1 MMLFRRDRRK
11 KDKRLKDSII
21 SPWRFALYFAMSGFA
36 VSVSFLLFFSGSLF
50 DSPNMPVFIPEG
62 TIKERALR
70 TLFNILFICLFM
82 TGFDGIRKRLFTH
95 RPVMRILDAL
105 KKITDGDFSVR
116 IKPLHRKRAFNE
128 YDLIIDDINKMAK
141 ELSSIETLKT
151 DFISNVSHEIK
162 TPLAVIQNYSTI
174 LQSETLSDGERI
186 ECAKSLE
193 SASKKLSSLITSIL
207 KLNKL
212 ENQQIFPET
221 RKYDLSEQLIQ
232 AILLFENDWEEKE
245 LEIITDI
252 EENVEIEADEEL
264 LLTVW
269 SNLISNAVK
278 FSEKKGKLT
287 VSLKK
292 EGGYAIVSIADT
304 GCGMTKETGMHI
316 FEKFYQ
322 GDTSHATE
330 GNGLGLALV
339 KRVIDITKS
348 EITVES
354 ELGKGSRFIVKILLK
369 KIF

>member
-1 MMLFRRDRRK
+1 MILIRRNGK
-11 KDKRLKDSII
+11 KDKRLKDSIF
-21 SPWRFALYFAMSGFA
+21 SLWRFVLYFAITGFA

-50 DSPNMPVFIPEG
+50 EEAGNPVLIPEG
-62 TIKERALR
+62 TVKERALR

-82 TGFDGIRKRLFTH
+82 SFFDGIRKRLFTH
-95 RPVMRILDAL
+95 RPVTRIIEAL
-105 KKITDGDFSVR
+105 HKITHGDFSVR
-116 IKPLHRKRAFNE
+116 IKPIHKKRAFNE
-128 YDLIIDDINKMAK
+128 YDIIIEDINKMAT

-162 TPLAVIQNYSTI
+162 TPLAVIQNYATM
-174 LQSETLSDGERI
+174 LQDNNLSNEERI
-186 ECAKSLE
+186 EYAVSLE
-193 SASKKLSSLITSIL
+193 NASKKLSSLITSIL

-212 ENQQIFPET
+212 ENQQIFPEIK
-221 RKYDLSEQLIQ
+221 KYNLSEQLIQ
-232 AILLFENDWEEKE
+232 AILLFEKDWEEKE

-278 FSEKKGKLT
+278 FSEKNGKLT

-292 EGGYAIVSIADT
+292 DGKYAIVSIADT
-304 GCGMTKETGMHI
+304 GCGMTKETGLHI

-322 GDTSHATE
+322 GDTSHTTE

-354 ELGKGSRFIVKILLK
+354 ELGKGSRFIVKISLK
-369 KIF
+369 KKF